1 MPTIVFGPGSIS
13 DAHAAGEK
21 ISLTQMLDAARA
33 LVLFLVRWCG
43 VESQ

>member
-21 ISLTQMLDAARA
+21 ISVAQILDAARA
-33 LVLFLVRWCG
+33 TVLFLARWCG
-43 VESQ
+43 VAE